1 MMKCLD
7 LDGQRPLVPEQA
19 RRPVA
24 ILNSYIKTTTNSREF
39 GGLFEYYFHLLHNKF
54 IYSVFTYS
62 FFL

>member
-24 ILNSYIKTTTNSREF
+24 ILNSYIKKAIELKRVWW
-39 GGLFEYYFHLLHNKF
+39 LFAGANLYPK
-54 IYSVFTYS
+54 V
-62 FFL
+62 